1 MLREV
6 AKLLPESGHGWGY
19 LDPAAYQRTVDV
31 LLSTPTD
38 PVIRQKPDGA
48 WTHAVWDKA
57 FGR

>member
-6 AKLLPESGHGWGY
+6 TRLIPGAPRGIGY

-31 LLSTPTD
+31 LLSGTSS
-38 PVIRQKPDGA
+38 PVIRLKPDGA

-57 FGR
+57 FAR